1 MECDHSLIADVA
13 MIARGKVLL
22 VRYKDANKYDHQAG
36 WFLPDD
42 SIRHLEHPDHAV
54 KRILEEQLG
63 ITGVE
68 PTLHH
73 LESFKGN
80 DGSWH
85 LPFHY
90 LADLAEA
97 PKVRPSGDIAQAEWF
112 PLTELPPKAQVAHH
126 GWALTIL
133 SRMRKGT

>member
-13 MIARGKVLL
+13 LVSRGKVLL
-22 VRYKDANKYDHQAG
+22 VRYKDTNRYDHQSG

-42 SIRHLEHPDHAV
+42 SIRHLEHPDRAAR
-54 KRILEEQLG
+54 RILEEQLG
-63 ITGVE
+63 VNDVE
-68 PTLHH
+68 PKLDH

-90 LADLAEA
+90 LADLSEA
-97 PKVRPSGDIAQAEWF
+97 PKVEPSDDIAKAEWF
-112 PLTELPPKAQVAHH
+112 PLNRLPQKAQVAHH

-133 SRMRKGT
+133 ARMRKGT